1 VQDSDSRV
9 LLEQLSNQTT
19 EMVRHVAEIRSSYT
33 LVEELLRSILARL
46 DQQDSFDKLDLRIE
60 TLQERFDKLETQI
73 GARLNASTEH
83 LMDRFEQLAELVG
96 GELLRARLRQQSSL
110 TEYQEGVEA
119 HIEEL
124 SSRIARLEVLRE
136 N

>member
-1 VQDSDSRV
+1 MQDSDSRV

-46 DQQDSFDKLDLRIE
+46 DQQDS
-60 TLQERFDKLETQI
+60 FDKLETQI

>member
-1 VQDSDSRV
+1 MLPRSEAPIPWSRSCCV
-9 LLEQLSNQTT
+9 PS
-19 EMVRHVAEIRSSYT
+19 
-33 LVEELLRSILARL
+33 LR
-46 DQQDSFDKLDLRIE
+46 
-60 TLQERFDKLETQI
+60 
-73 GARLNASTEH
+73 ASTEH

>member
-1 VQDSDSRV
+1 
-9 LLEQLSNQTT
+9 
-19 EMVRHVAEIRSSYT
+19 
-33 LVEELLRSILARL
+33 
-46 DQQDSFDKLDLRIE
+46 
-60 TLQERFDKLETQI
+60 
-73 GARLNASTEH
+73 
-83 LMDRFEQLAELVG
+83 MDRFEQLAELVG

>member
-1 VQDSDSRV
+1 MQDSDSRV
-9 LLEQLSNQTT
+9 PLEQLSNQTT

-46 DQQDSFDKLDLRIE
+46 DQQDS
-60 TLQERFDKLETQI
+60 FDKLETQI

>member
-1 VQDSDSRV
+1 
-9 LLEQLSNQTT
+9 
-19 EMVRHVAEIRSSYT
+19 MVRHVAEIRSSYT

-46 DQQDSFDKLDLRIE
+46 DQQDS
-60 TLQERFDKLETQI
+60 FDKLETQI